1 MKDNET
7 GRIEKRK
14 SVHFYGWTI
23 VGIAAVCM
31 FFSGVGQTY
40 AVSIFINAYIEDFGW
55 SRSLV
60 SGYYSVATLVAGL
73 ILPLVG
79 KKIDKGGHRRMMT
92 VISSLLGVACLWMSF
107 VTRPAMLFVGLLF
120 LRLFGQGSMMLL
132 PSTLVPQWFVRNRGK
147 ALSFMA
153 VGGVVGSGVL
163 PPLNNWMVT
172 SFGVSGTWRIWG
184 VLLIGFMA
192 PLGWYLVR
200 NLPEDIG
207 EIPDGVR
214 SASLEKDDPKY
225 MSRIP
230 VREDSWTL
238 KQAMTTKP
246 FWFML
251 FCMVVS
257 AMVNTGITF
266 HIVSIMATKGNS
278 SAFAALV
285 LSIAAFVQFPLT
297 FVAGYIVDRVK
308 VRYVKSVSFGILLL
322 AMTMLLYSESRSA
335 LILFA
340 VVHGVFT
347 VFDTVSTGVLWPNY
361 FGRKNLGSIRGIAM
375 TAMVVGS
382 ALGPLP
388 FGYAFDLFQG
398 YREILLVMMAFPV
411 LASLASFLSPVPD
424 YPREVVPEES
434 AG

>member
-1 MKDNET
+1 MKKDAT
-7 GRIEKRK
+7 GIAGRRK
-14 SVHFYGWTI
+14 PVHFYGWTI

-40 AVSIFINAYIEDFGW
+40 AVSIFINSYIEDFGW

-73 ILPLVG
+73 LLPMVG
-79 KKIDKGGHRRMMT
+79 RKIDKGGHRRMMT
-92 VISSLLGVACLWMSF
+92 VISSLLGMACLFMSF

-153 VGGVVGSGVL
+153 VGGVVSSGVL

-172 SFGVSGTWRIWG
+172 SFGVNNTWRIWG
-184 VLLIGFMA
+184 ALLIGLMA

-207 EIPDGVR
+207 EVPDGKHN
-214 SASLEKDDPKY
+214 ASVERDDPRY
-225 MSRIP
+225 MNRIP
-230 VREDSWTL
+230 VREEPWTL
-238 KQAMTTKP
+238 KQAMATRP

-251 FCMVVS
+251 FCMVVA

-266 HIVSIMATKGNS
+266 HIVSIIATKGYS
-278 SAFAALV
+278 SAFAALI

-297 FVAGYIVDRVK
+297 FLAGYVVDRVK
-308 VRYVKSVSFGILLL
+308 VRYVKSIGFGVLL
-322 AMTMLLYSESRSA
+322 AAMVMLLYSESRSA

-340 VVHGVFT
+340 VVHGIFT
-347 VFDTVSTGVLWPNY
+347 VFDNVSTGVLWPNY

-388 FGYAFDLFQG
+388 FGYAFDQFQG
-398 YREILLVMMAFPV
+398 YREILLIMMVFPV
-411 LASLASFLSPVPD
+411 LASLASFFSPVPD
-424 YPREVVPEES
+424 FPVETILEET